1 MGLSFWNFLKP
12 KSGKTKYI
20 EVSVDE
26 LCGQAIEYSAR
37 ELSFMSCVNMI
48 ANAISRCEVR
58 TYQNNKEIKQREYY
72 TFNVNPNTNQNSTVF
87 WHKLITRLFCDG
99 EALVISTRKKD
110 GYDALCVADSYML
123 PEIYPDKQCEYKQV
137 TVGSFTYDKTFREN
151 EVLHFT
157 LNHVNIRPLLNGMYS
172 SYCKLL
178 DSAIKQSL
186 WSKGQHWKVHVDSV
200 ASGQADFEA
209 RFAQMIKEQIKPYFD
224 TDGAVLPEFD
234 GYTYERQSGD
244 SKSGDTRDIR
254 SIIDD
259 IYTMT
264 ARGLGIPPALLM
276 GDVAGIGD
284 VNTQFLSLC
293 IDPLCDQIAE
303 EINRKRYTYDDW
315 RQGNFVIMDSSA
327 IMHFDMFNN
336 AASIEK
342 LIGTGAFTINDV
354 RRAAG
359 QPEIAEDW
367 ANTSYMTK
375 NIGNI
380 ANGELASLSE

>member
-1 MGLSFWNFLKP
+1 
-12 KSGKTKYI
+12 
-20 EVSVDE
+20 
-26 LCGQAIEYSAR
+26 
-37 ELSFMSCVNMI
+37 
-48 ANAISRCEVR
+48 
-58 TYQNNKEIKQREYY
+58 
-72 TFNVNPNTNQNSTVF
+72 
-87 WHKLITRLFCDG
+87 
-99 EALVISTRKKD
+99 
-110 GYDALCVADSYML
+110 
-123 PEIYPDKQCEYKQV
+123 
-137 TVGSFTYDKTFREN
+137 
-151 EVLHFT
+151 
-157 LNHVNIRPLLNGMYS
+157 
-172 SYCKLL
+172 
-178 DSAIKQSL
+178 
-186 WSKGQHWKVHVDSV
+186 
-200 ASGQADFEA
+200 
-209 RFAQMIKEQIKPYFD
+209 
-224 TDGAVLPEFD
+224 
-234 GYTYERQSGD
+234 
-244 SKSGDTRDIR
+244 
-254 SIIDD
+254 
-259 IYTMT
+259 MT
-264 ARGLGIPPALLM
+264 ARGLSIPPALLM

-284 VNTQFLSLC
+284 VNTQFLSFG